1 MLPYVSK
8 RLSNIKPIFSPSDE
22 ESNITDSQTD
32 IQNDITYPY
41 ISYSLHDYLKK
52 LKDSIDNNQKDW
64 DIYKRYTNPYE
75 SIHTHNINSDCSP
88 VCQVKPISRSYFK
101 MIEICN
107 TFDLLKNMPE
117 NMNSFHLAEGPG
129 GFIEALAYL
138 RKNPEDN
145 YVGMTLL
152 SDNMNVPG
160 WRKSRIFLE
169 KNPNV
174 YIEEGADGTGDITK
188 EENLLHCCGKYGGKM
203 DLITADGGF
212 DFTTDYNTQ
221 ESQMGILL
229 ISQLAFA
236 SGIQKKGGI
245 FIMKMFD
252 IFTKLSLDILYI
264 LSMMYEKVHII
275 KPNTSRYANSER
287 YVVAQGFRSE
297 NGRRDWTLSFALLFD
312 KMKERNIV
320 SLLDIDIPRYFI
332 SKIEESNSSIGQQQM
347 DTISNTLSL
356 IKIPRQD
363 KIEKL
368 RINNIQ
374 KCVLWCQKH
383 NMPYNRDIRNFN
395 MFLSA
400 KNKVSRAPRKF
411 SFSRNNTNNTDNT
424 NNTNNTNNISP
435 LLESIIDTVDNE
447 RVDNERV
454 DNSDN
459 DIGEIK
465 LYKV

>member
-1 MLPYVSK
+1 
-8 RLSNIKPIFSPSDE
+8 
-22 ESNITDSQTD
+22 
-32 IQNDITYPY
+32 
-41 ISYSLHDYLKK
+41 
-52 LKDSIDNNQKDW
+52 
-64 DIYKRYTNPYE
+64 
-75 SIHTHNINSDCSP
+75 
-88 VCQVKPISRSYFK
+88 
-101 MIEICN
+101 
-107 TFDLLKNMPE
+107 
-117 NMNSFHLAEGPG
+117 
-129 GFIEALAYL
+129 
-138 RKNPEDN
+138 
-145 YVGMTLL
+145 
-152 SDNMNVPG
+152 
-160 WRKSRIFLE
+160 
-169 KNPNV
+169 
-174 YIEEGADGTGDITK
+174 
-188 EENLLHCCGKYGGKM
+188 
-203 DLITADGGF
+203 
-212 DFTTDYNTQ
+212 
-221 ESQMGILL
+221 
-229 ISQLAFA
+229 
-236 SGIQKKGGI
+236 
-245 FIMKMFD
+245 
-252 IFTKLSLDILYI
+252 
-264 LSMMYEKVHII
+264 MYEKVHII

-411 SFSRNNTNNTDNT
+411 LFSRNNTNNTPPLKPEPIRNTIDN
-424 NNTNNTNNISP
+424 
-435 LLESIIDTVDNE
+435 EKVDNE
-447 RVDNERV
+447 KVDNEKV
-454 DNSDN
+454 DNEKVDNEKVDNEKVDN

-465 LYKV
+465 IYKV